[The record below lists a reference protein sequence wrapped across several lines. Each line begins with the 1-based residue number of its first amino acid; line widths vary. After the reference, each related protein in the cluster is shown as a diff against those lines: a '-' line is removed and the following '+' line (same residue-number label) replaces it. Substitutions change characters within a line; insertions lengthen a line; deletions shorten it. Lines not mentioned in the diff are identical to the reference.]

1 MADGHSLDLK
11 PDALC
16 VRFDAARFP
25 FATTAEI
32 AVDDRRD
39 GAGLVGQDRAL
50 KAIRLAARI
59 SGADFNLFALGP
71 PGCGRH
77 VAVRASFAAEARAKR
92 PPSDW
97 VYVNNFDDPR
107 KPRALELPSGTAKR
121 LKAAMNALI
130 DDLAN
135 ALPAMFESDAYQSRY
150 RTIDQEYDE
159 VNETAFSAL
168 MKDAREQDVV
178 IIRTPMGF
186 AVAATKDG
194 QAIPPEAFEA
204 LEPDRKAAIEEKM
217 TAIRLRLEEILKEAP
232 KREKARR
239 KALETLNAEMARAV
253 VDAEVEEVL
262 EDLGGHKPIHTYI
275 EAVRADIIGNTE
287 LFLMQ
292 SDSDSPFPETGVK
305 HHTKPRFHR
314 YTVNPMVAR
323 DPGDGPGAPVVAED
337 LPNLANL
344 VGRIEHV
351 ASMGALVTD
360 FTMIEP
366 GALHRA
372 NGGYLLLDARQV
384 LTQPLAWD
392 ALKRCLK
399 SGRITIVSLERM
411 FGLASTTT
419 LEPEPIPLDVRVALV
434 GERRLY
440 YLLVDADPEFATL
453 FKVQA
458 DFSDEVPLTDEAVA
472 LYTGCIAG
480 IVRREKVRPVAADGV
495 ARLLVEAARL
505 AGDAERLSLDAGRL
519 ADIVREADFAA
530 GEAGAATIGAAQ
542 IAQAVEEAEGRAN
555 RIRDLSHEAITR
567 DTLLIDTDGAQ
578 VGQINAL
585 SVLQL
590 GEHRFGRPSR
600 VTARARLGAGKVV
613 DIERETELG
622 GPIHS
627 KGVMILSSYLA
638 THYATDVPMSL
649 WASIVFEQS
658 YGGVDG
664 DSASAAELFALL
676 STLADAPLDQ
686 SFAVTGSINQ
696 FGRIQAIGGVNEKIE
711 GFFDICVTRGLTGR
725 QGVLIPRA
733 NVKSLALRR
742 RVIDAVAAGRF
753 RIAAIETVA
762 EGVEILTGDVAGERD
777 AAGLYPPG
785 SVNRRVEDRLVDF
798 ANRRKAFAARKDED
812 DAEGTP

>member
-1 MADGHSLDLK
+1 MTDGHRLDLK

-16 VRFDAARFP
+16 ARFDSTRFP
-25 FATTAEI
+25 FESTGEI
-32 AVDDRRD
+32 AAGDRD
-39 GAGLVGQDRAL
+39 GETGLVGQDRAL
-50 KAIRLAARI
+50 KAIRLAAKM

-77 VAVRASFAAEARAKR
+77 AAVRASFTAEARAKR

-107 KPRALELPSGTAKR
+107 KPRALELPSGTAMR
-121 LKAAMNALI
+121 LKAAMEALI
-130 DDLAN
+130 DDLAT

-150 RTIDQEYDE
+150 RAIDQEYDAA
-159 VNETAFSAL
+159 NETSFGTL
-168 MKDAREQDVV
+168 VKDARAQDVM
-178 IIRTPMGF
+178 IMRTPMGF
-186 AVAATKDG
+186 AVAAMKDG
-194 QAIPPEAFEA
+194 KAIPPEEFEA
-204 LEPDRKAAIEEKM
+204 LDPVGKAAIEVKM
-217 TAIRLRLEEILKEAP
+217 TAIRLRLEEVLKEAP
-232 KREKARR
+232 KRERERR
-239 KALETLNAEMARAV
+239 KALESLNAEMAKDV
-253 VDAEVEEVL
+253 VDAEIGDVL
-262 EDLGGHKPIHTYI
+262 DDLGRHKPVYTYI
-275 EAVRADIIGNTE
+275 EAVRADIIDNTE

-292 SDSDSPFPETGVK
+292 KDNDSPFPETDVK
-305 HHTKPRFHR
+305 HHAKPRFHR

-323 DPGDGPGAPVVAED
+323 DPKDEPGAPVVAED
-337 LPNLANL
+337 LPNVANL
-344 VGRIEHV
+344 IGRIEHIS
-351 ASMGALVTD
+351 AMGALITD
-360 FTMIEP
+360 FTMIKP

-372 NGGYLLLDARQV
+372 NGGYLVLDARQV

-399 SGRITIVSLERM
+399 SDCITIVSPEQM
-411 FGLASTTT
+411 VGLASTMT

-434 GERRLY
+434 GERMLY
-440 YLLVDADPEFATL
+440 YLLVAADPEFAPL

-458 DFSDEVPLTDEAVA
+458 DFSDEVVLTDGTVA
-472 LYTGCIAG
+472 LYTRFIAG
-480 IVRREKVRPVAADGV
+480 IARRENVRPISADGV
-495 ARLLVEAARL
+495 ARILVEGTRIA
-505 AGDAERLSLDAGRL
+505 DDTERLSLAAGRL
-519 ADIVREADFAA
+519 ADIIREADFVA
-530 GEAGAATIGAAQ
+530 GEAGLGAIESAQ
-542 IAQAVEEAEGRAN
+542 IDRAIEAAEERAS
-555 RIRDLSHEAITR
+555 RVRELSHEAITR
-567 DTLLIDTDGAQ
+567 DILLIDTDGTQ

-585 SVLQL
+585 SVMQL

-627 KGVMILSSYLA
+627 KGVLILSGYLA

-676 STLADAPLDQ
+676 SALAGVPLSQ

-696 FGRIQAIGGVNEKIE
+696 LGQIQAIGGVNEKIE
-711 GFFDICVTRGLTGR
+711 GFFDICATRGLTGR
-725 QGVLIPRA
+725 QGVLIPKA
-733 NVKSLALRR
+733 NIKSLALRH
-742 RVIDAVAAGRF
+742 RVVDAVTAGHF

-762 EGVEILTGDVAGERD
+762 EGLEILTGITAGERD
-777 AAGLYPPG
+777 AAGLYPQG

-798 ANRRKAFAARKDED
+798 AKRRKAFAAWRENGDRENT
-812 DAEGTP
+812 A